1 MFTKVSIDIR
11 KLRDYCLNPYHPIGK
26 HKARVFSSQLGIEK
40 SDAQWLKDTIV
51 EKIKD
56 AEIEWLHEDE
66 YGKRCSANL
75 RLACIIHQEICLWT
89 RRLENGGGNVHV
101 YVEQTIFEITQST
114 GKFCRN

>member
-75 RLACIIHQEICLWT
+75 RLDIYNNYANVKTIWIIRKGRKVPELVTCYI
-89 RRLENGGGNVHV
+89 
-101 YVEQTIFEITQST
+101 IT
-114 GKFCRN
+114 